1 MADISITAANVLA
14 GSDAKKRRVTA
25 GATVTAG
32 AALYRD
38 PADGEYKLADADAE
52 ATAGC
57 DGIAL
62 TGGADGQPI
71 IVAVPSLG
79 GTINLGAT
87 LAVGQTYVVSTTAGG
102 IAPISDM
109 ATGDFTSIIG
119 VATSTSILK
128 FGYLAPKTAKA

>member
-1 MADISITAANVLA
+1 MADITTTAANVLA
-14 GSDAKKRRVTA
+14 GSDAKKTRVTA

-32 AALYRD
+32 KALYRD
-38 PADGEYKLADADAE
+38 SADNKYKLADADAE
-52 ATAGC
+52 ATAAC

-71 IVAVPSLG
+71 IIARPSLG

-102 IAPISDM
+102 IAPISDLGS
-109 ATGDFTSIIG
+109 GDFATIIG

-128 FGYLAPKTAKA
+128 FGYLAPKVAKA